1 MRATTQS
8 THNPLSGLILLS
20 CLTLLFGLVAACN
33 QPHPAPA
40 PPPAAPSVALPAPV
54 SPTAPDPLAAAM
66 AAENAAAQAA
76 EQLPRDPKQRPAVG
90 MLNGPC
96 PLPGEDAATCPRKP
110 ADNDKGPWK
119 AAHILIGWHGSLPGE
134 GPDRDQE
141 QARELAIALG
151 HEARR
156 KGADFIALVWQHGD
170 DAGEA
175 LYDFDAASRRR
186 FPPPFTD
193 LVTAMAVGNVD
204 VVRSRLGYHV
214 VKRLGL
220 EQRPR
225 PRPIERII
233 TETCPLAGEAPGACP
248 KKPAQRPERVV
259 VRHILVGYKGALA
272 RRATSRTEAAARELA
287 VELAHSLRRQE
298 ATFEELAGRHSDDP
312 GNGVYVVTPDAR
324 LVPPFKTLALGLS
337 VGNVDVVRT
346 RFGYH
351 VIERIEPPAAGRG
364 GEQP

>member
-1 MRATTQS
+1 MRATTQ
-8 THNPLSGLILLS
+8 TTLLLLSGL
-20 CLTLLFGLVAACN
+20 FAACN
-33 QPHPAPA
+33 QPG
-40 PPPAAPSVALPAPV
+40 PPPASPVAAPTVALPTAV
-54 SPTAPDPLAAAM
+54 SPTAPDPLVTAM

-76 EQLPRDPKQRPAVG
+76 EQLPRDRKLRPAVG

-96 PLPGEDAATCPRKP
+96 PLPGEDATSCPRKP
-110 ADNDKGPWK
+110 AEGDKGPWK
-119 AAHILIGWHGSLPGE
+119 AAHILIGWHGTLPGE

-156 KGADFIALVWQHGD
+156 KGADFMAMVWQHGD

-186 FPPPFTD
+186 FPAPFTD
-193 LVTAMAVGNVD
+193 LVITMAVGNVD

-220 EQRPR
+220 DQRPR
-225 PRPIERII
+225 PRPIERVIN
-233 TETCPLAGEAPGACP
+233 ETCPLPGEAPGSCP
-248 KKPAQRPERVV
+248 KKPPEPPERVV

-298 ATFEELAGRHSDDP
+298 ASFGDLAGRHSDDP
-312 GNGVYVVTPDAR
+312 GDGVYVVTPDAL

-337 VGNVDVVRT
+337 IGNVDVVRT
-346 RFGYH
+346 RFGFH
-351 VIERIEPPAAGRG
+351 VIERIEPPTAGRG
-364 GEQP
+364 GELP

>member
-1 MRATTQS
+1 MRPITPTTR
-8 THNPLSGLILLS
+8 LLLIGLLS
-20 CLTLLFGLVAACN
+20 ACN
-33 QPHPAPA
+33 QSPPVPAPPA
-40 PPPAAPSVALPAPV
+40 PPPAIPLPAAA
-54 SPTAPDPLAAAM
+54 SPTTPDPLAAAM

-76 EQLPRDPKQRPAVG
+76 EQLPRDRKLRPAVG

-96 PLPGEDAATCPRKP
+96 PLPEEDVAACPRKP
-110 ADNDKGPWK
+110 HAEDKGPWR
-119 AAHILIGWHGSLPGE
+119 AAHILIGWHGTLPGE
-134 GPDRDQE
+134 GADRDQE

-151 HEARR
+151 HEARG
-156 KGADFIALVWQHGD
+156 KGTDFFAMVWRHGD

-175 LYDFDAASRRR
+175 LYQFDPVTRRR
-186 FPPPFTD
+186 FPAPFTE
-193 LVTAMAVGNVD
+193 LVTTMQVGNID

-214 VKRLGL
+214 VKRLAL
-220 EQRPR
+220 DARMPPR
-225 PRPIERII
+225 PLGRII
-233 TETCPLAGEAPGACP
+233 EETCPLPGEAPGACP
-248 KKPAQRPERVV
+248 KTPALPPERVV

-298 ATFEELAGRHSDDP
+298 ASFRQLAGRHSDDP
-312 GNGVYVVTPDAR
+312 GDGVYVVTPDAL

-351 VIERIEPPAAGRG
+351 VIERIEPPAVGRG